1 MGLWFSSQLGIRPK
15 KLKVVSAD
23 ASFRR
28 YFRVQDEYVSYV
40 LVDAPPAT
48 EKNIEFVAY
57 AEQYAAAG
65 LDVPCVLFSDFSQG
79 FMCLTDLGNQT
90 LLPLIE
96 KDLAQQWYS
105 KAVRLLPLV
114 AKVEPIANQGCYN
127 RDFFQLELNLFND
140 WFCRDLMQ
148 AQFSPL
154 QKKTID
160 ECFSLLIDNALAQPQ
175 VSVHRD
181 FHARN
186 IMVRDNNSLS
196 IIDFQDTVT
205 GPLTYD
211 AVSLL
216 KDCYFK
222 LDEKQ
227 RDDLIIQSFEQFQ
240 HSHNI
245 TCDYQQYKQWLD
257 LMGLQRHLKVCGI
270 FSRLHLRDNKSH
282 YLGDLPL
289 VVEYISDVCGQYK
302 VLVPFKL
309 LFDECIVPVLTT
321 RINECLR

>member
-1 MGLWFSSQLGIRPK
+1 MGITPQ
-15 KLKVVSAD
+15 KLKIVSAD

-28 YFRVQDEYVSYV
+28 YFRVENEHVSYV

-57 AEQYAAAG
+57 AKQYAQAG
-65 LDVPCVLFSDFSQG
+65 LDVPRVLFSDFNEG

-96 KDLAQQWYS
+96 NDLEQQWYP
-105 KAVRLLPLV
+105 KAVALLPLIATV
-114 AKVEPIANQGCYN
+114 KPVANQGHYN
-127 RDFFQLELNLFND
+127 NDFFKLELDLFQD

-148 AQFSPL
+148 VQFSAS
-154 QKKTID
+154 QHKVID
-160 ECFSLLIDNALAQPQ
+160 ECFSLLIENALAQPQ

-186 IMVRDNNSLS
+186 IMVRDNQSLS

-222 LDEKQ
+222 LDETQ
-227 RDDLIIQSFEQFQ
+227 REKLTEQSFKQFQ
-240 HSHNI
+240 KSHAI
-245 TCDYQQYKQWLD
+245 TCDYPQYKQWFD

-282 YLGDLPL
+282 YLNDLPL
-289 VVEYISDVCGQYK
+289 VVQYISEVCGQYK
-302 VLVPFKL
+302 ALTPFQL
-309 LFDECIVPVLTT
+309 LFDECIKPLLAA
-321 RINECLR
+321 RINACLP